1 MACVRAE
8 YRCAAPAGAVTVSA
22 VIRIAALAPV
32 PTLVTPR
39 LRLVPLGPEHLE
51 PTWASLQDAEHLR
64 LTGTRAAFTREQVF
78 AHLERVAGDDE
89 RGDWAI
95 THADDGRYLGEVVLN
110 DLNPDDRAMNVRIA
124 LAPGEPGRG
133 YGTEA
138 MTAVLDHAFGAVG
151 LHRVSLD
158 VFAFN
163 PRAQRSYEKVG
174 FVVEGRQ
181 RDTLLWDGE
190 WTDSVLMGVLATD
203 PRPTL
208 RG

>member
-1 MACVRAE
+1 MRPAAE
-8 YRCAAPAGAVTVSA
+8 YPCGAGARAATVAA
-22 VIRIAALAPV
+22 VIDLAALAPV

-39 LRLVPLGPEHLE
+39 LRLVALGPEHLD
-51 PTWASLQDAEHLR
+51 PTVDALQDAEHLR
-64 LTGTRAAFTREQVF
+64 LTGTRASFTREQVR
-78 AHLERVAGDDE
+78 AHLERVVLDDE

-110 DLNPDDRAMNVRIA
+110 DLEAEDRAMNVRIA

-138 MTAVLDHAFGAVG
+138 MTAVLDHAFHAVG
-151 LHRVSLD
+151 LHRVGLD

-163 PRAQRSYEKVG
+163 ARAQRSYEKAG
-174 FVVEGRQ
+174 FVLEGRQ
-181 RDTLLWDGE
+181 RDTLLWDGV

>member
-1 MACVRAE
+1 
-8 YRCAAPAGAVTVSA
+8 
-22 VIRIAALAPV
+22 VIHVAALAPV

-39 LRLVPLGPEHLE
+39 LRLVPLGPAHLDA
-51 PTWASLQDAEHLR
+51 TWAALQDAEHLR
-64 LTGTRAAFTREQVF
+64 LTGTRAVFTRAEVL

-95 THADDGRYLGEVVLN
+95 TAADDGRYLGEVVLN
-110 DLNPDDRAMNVRIA
+110 DLNADDRAMNVRIM

-138 MTAVLDHAFGAVG
+138 MTAVLDHAFGPVG

-163 PRAQRSYEKVG
+163 PRAQRSYEKAG

-190 WTDSVLMGVLATD
+190 WTDSVLMAVLATD

>member
-1 MACVRAE
+1 
-8 YRCAAPAGAVTVSA
+8 
-22 VIRIAALAPV
+22 VIHVDTLAPV

-39 LRLVPLGPEHLE
+39 LRLVPLGPEHLA
-51 PTWASLQDAEHLR
+51 PTWDALQDAEHMR
-64 LTGTRAAFTREQVF
+64 LTGTRAEFTREQVL
-78 AHLERVAGDDE
+78 AHLERVVLDDE

-95 THADDGRYLGEVVLN
+95 TSADDGRYLGEVVLN
-110 DLNPDDRAMNVRIA
+110 DLNADDRAMNVRIA
-124 LAPGEPGRG
+124 LATGEPGRG

-163 PRAQRSYEKVG
+163 PRAQRSYEKAG
-174 FVVEGRQ
+174 FVVEGRL
-181 RDTLLWDGE
+181 RDALLWDGE

>member
-1 MACVRAE
+1 MTYCG
-8 YRCAAPAGAVTVSA
+8 CAVPVPAATVTA
-22 VIRIAALAPV
+22 VIHLDALAPV

-39 LRLVPLGPEHLE
+39 LRLVPLGPEHLD
-51 PTWASLQDAEHLR
+51 PTWDALQDAEHMR
-64 LTGTRAAFTREQVF
+64 LTGTRAEFTREQVL
-78 AHLERVAGDDE
+78 AHLERVVEDGE

-95 THADDGRYLGEVVLN
+95 TSTEDGRYLGEVVLN
-110 DLNPDDRAMNVRIA
+110 DLNADDRAMNVRIA
-124 LAPGEPGRG
+124 LATGEPGRG

-163 PRAQRSYEKVG
+163 PRAQRSYEKAG
-174 FVVEGRQ
+174 FVVEGRL
-181 RDTLLWDGE
+181 RDALLWDGE

>member
-1 MACVRAE
+1 MI
-8 YRCAAPAGAVTVSA
+8 PAD
-22 VIRIAALAPV
+22 ALAPV

-39 LRLVPLGPEHLE
+39 LRLVPLGPEHLDD
-51 PTWASLQDAEHLR
+51 TWAALQEPEHLR
-64 LTGTRAAFTREQVF
+64 LTGTRAAFTREQVL
-78 AHLERVAGDDE
+78 AHLEGVGTDDE

-95 THADDGRYLGEVVLN
+95 TRADDGRYLGEVVLN
-110 DLNPDDRAMNVRIA
+110 DLAADDRAMNVRIA
-124 LAPGEPGRG
+124 LAPGMPGQG

-138 MTAVLDHAFGAVG
+138 MTAVLDHAFDAVG

-163 PRAQRSYEKVG
+163 PRAQRSYEKAG

-208 RG
+208 RA

>member
-1 MACVRAE
+1 VVVRASV
-8 YRCAAPAGAVTVSA
+8 AA
-22 VIRIAALAPV
+22 VIHADALAPV

-39 LRLVPLGPEHLE
+39 LRLVPLGPEHLDD
-51 PTWASLQDAEHLR
+51 TWDALQDEESMR
-64 LTGTRAAFTREQVF
+64 LTGTRATFTREQVA
-78 AHLERVAGDDE
+78 AHLERVGPDPE

-95 THADDGRYLGEVVLN
+95 TLDDDGRYVGEVVLN
-110 DLNPDDRAMNVRIA
+110 DLNADDAAMNVRIA
-124 LAPGEPGRG
+124 LTAGMPGRG

-138 MTAVLDHAFGAVG
+138 MTAVLDHAFDAVG

-163 PRAQRSYEKVG
+163 PRAQRSYEKAG

-190 WTDSVLMGVLATD
+190 WTDSVLMGVLASD
-203 PRPTL
+203 PRPTF
-208 RG
+208 RA

>member
-1 MACVRAE
+1 MIHV
-8 YRCAAPAGAVTVSA
+8 
-22 VIRIAALAPV
+22 AALAPV

-39 LRLVPLGPEHLE
+39 LRLEPLGPAHLDA
-51 PTWASLQDAEHLR
+51 TWAALQDAEHLR
-64 LTGTRAAFTREQVF
+64 LTGTRAVFTRAQVL

-95 THADDGRYLGEVVLN
+95 TDAAGGRYLGEIVLN
-110 DLNPDDRAMNVRIA
+110 DLNADDRAMNVRIM
-124 LAPGEPGRG
+124 LAPGAPGRG

-163 PRAQRSYEKVG
+163 PRALRSYEKAG

-190 WTDSVLMGVLATD
+190 WTDSVLMAVLSTD
-203 PRPTL
+203 HRPTL
-208 RG
+208 RT